1 MTRLKLFLHVFSMWL
16 HKFVHNIIYCSN
28 GIKRSTQFSQ
38 HFFFLL
44 TIYPFKTSHCL
55 PFMFIVYLLKH
66 SSLIAVRIALILILL
81 LNKHRP
87 KYLFKLLHVFIL
99 PTET

>member
-1 MTRLKLFLHVFSMWL
+1 MSLACGYTNLCTISYIAVMVLKDQ
-16 HKFVHNIIYCSN
+16 HNFHN
-28 GIKRSTQFSQ
+28 TV
-38 HFFFLL
+38 FFLL

-66 SSLIAVRIALILILL
+66 SSLIAGRIALILILL
-81 LNKHRP
+81 LDKHRP